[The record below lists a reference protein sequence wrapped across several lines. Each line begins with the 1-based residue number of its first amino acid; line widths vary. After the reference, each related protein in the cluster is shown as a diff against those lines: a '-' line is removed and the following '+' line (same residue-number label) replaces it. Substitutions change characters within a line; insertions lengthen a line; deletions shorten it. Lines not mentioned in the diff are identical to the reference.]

1 MDVKTLP
8 TKVRASSQPA
18 DLRSL
23 PTAQPLV
30 EVRDVTVRYG
40 GRAVLE
46 HVDLAVRSG
55 EIVTLIGPNGSG
67 KTTLIRVLGG
77 LMQPDSGS
85 VHRRN
90 GLRIGYVPQ
99 KADIRSSLP
108 LTVSRFLMLGSRATR
123 RAIGDTLEEVGA
135 GGLAGASIHG
145 LSGGEFQRVALA
157 RALLRHPDLL
167 LLDEPAQGVDLAG
180 QVQLYELID
189 RLRRERG
196 LGVVLS
202 SHDLHL
208 VMAATDRVVCL
219 NGHVC
224 CVGSP
229 SSVASDPAF
238 RRLFGE
244 AAAALAVYRHDPTH
258 DHAHDHGNHHCHEH
272 EPGQNGQDHPHG

>member
-1 MDVKTLP
+1 MGLRSKAQAGSDAT
-8 TKVRASSQPA
+8 RAA

-23 PTAQPLV
+23 PTAQPLI
-30 EVRDVTVRYG
+30 ECRGVTVRYDG
-40 GRAVLE
+40 KPVLQ
-46 HVDLAVRSG
+46 HVELCVRSG

-67 KTTLIRVLGG
+67 KTTLIRLLGG
-77 LMQPDSGS
+77 LLVPNEGS
-85 VHRRN
+85 VHRRA

-99 KADIRSSLP
+99 KANIRKSLP
-108 LTVSRFLMLGSRATR
+108 LSVRRFL
-123 RAIGDTLEEVGA
+123 AIGGRHSRRTVAETLEEVGA
-135 GGLAGASIHG
+135 GELAASSVHG

-157 RALLRHPDLL
+157 RALLRRPDLL

-180 QVQLYELID
+180 QAQLYELID

-196 LGVVLS
+196 LGVILS

-208 VMAATDRVVCL
+208 VMAATDRVICL

-224 CVGSP
+224 CAGSP
-229 SSVASDPAF
+229 STVANDPAF

-258 DHAHDHGNHHCHEH
+258 DHAHDHGEGHGDGHSHHGHD
-272 EPGQNGQDHPHG
+272 PTQG

>member
-1 MDVKTLP
+1 MDLTAKTLTSATATP
-8 TKVRASSQPA
+8 SA

-30 EVRDVTVRYG
+30 EVRGVSVAFG
-40 GRAVLE
+40 GQPALE
-46 HVDLAVRSG
+46 AVDLAVRSG
-55 EIVTLIGPNGSG
+55 EIVTLIGPNGGG

-77 LMQPDSGS
+77 LIEPNRGTI
-85 VHRRN
+85 HRRD

-99 KADIRSSLP
+99 RANIRKSLP
-108 LTVSRFLMLGSRATR
+108 LSVSRFLTLGGRARKTEIQD
-123 RAIGDTLEEVGA
+123 ALSEVGA
-135 GGLAGASIHG
+135 DGLARASVHR

-157 RALLRHPDLL
+157 RALIQRPDLL

-180 QVQLYELID
+180 QAQLYPLID

-224 CVGSP
+224 CVGP
-229 SSVASDPAF
+229 PASVASDPAF
-238 RRLFGE
+238 RGLFGE
-244 AAAALAVYRHDPTH
+244 AAAALAVYRHDP
-258 DHAHDHGNHHCHEH
+258 AHDHNHDHGPDGVCDHDH
-272 EPGQNGQDHPHG
+272 NGHLP

>member
-1 MDVKTLP
+1 MDLIAHSP
-8 TKVRASSQPA
+8 SIDPNQRSA
-18 DLRSL
+18 DVRSL

-30 EVRDVTVRYG
+30 ETQDVTVKFNDRPALQG
-40 GRAVLE
+40 VN
-46 HVDLAVRSG
+46 LAVRSG
-55 EIVTLIGPNGSG
+55 EVVTLIGPNGSG

-77 LMQPDSGS
+77 LIRADAGA
-85 VHRRN
+85 VAKRK

-99 KADIRSSLP
+99 RTHIRPSLPMSVARFLALGGKVGKADVADAL
-108 LTVSRFLMLGSRATR
+108 A
-123 RAIGDTLEEVGA
+123 EVGVDD
-135 GGLAGASIHG
+135 LANASVHR

-157 RALLRHPDLL
+157 RALMQRPDLL
-167 LLDEPAQGVDLAG
+167 LLDEPAQGVDVAG
-180 QVQLYELID
+180 QAQLYQLID

-229 SSVASDPAF
+229 ASVANDPAF
-238 RRLFGE
+238 RGLFGE
-244 AAAALAVYRHDPTH
+244 AAAALAIYRHDP
-258 DHAHDHGNHHCHEH
+258 AHDHNH
-272 EPGQNGQDHPHG
+272 DHGPHTACDHDHHH

>member
-1 MDVKTLP
+1 MDLKNRP
-8 TKVRASSQPA
+8 HPGRPSRRSA

-30 EVRDVTVRYG
+30 EIRDVSVRYA
-40 GRAVLE
+40 GRTVLE
-46 HVDLAVRSG
+46 HVELSVRSG

-77 LMQPDSGS
+77 LMAPDDGS
-85 VHRRN
+85 VHRRD

-99 KADIRSSLP
+99 KANIRASLP
-108 LTVSRFLMLGSRATR
+108 LSVTRFLALGGRSSR
-123 RAIGDTLEEVGA
+123 RAIADTLEEVGA
-135 GGLAGASIHG
+135 GGLAAASIHS

-157 RALLRHPDLL
+157 RALLRQPDLL

-180 QVQLYELID
+180 QAQLYELID

-208 VMAATDRVVCL
+208 VMAATDRVICL

-224 CVGSP
+224 CAGSP

-244 AAAALAVYRHDPTH
+244 AAAALAVYRHDP
-258 DHAHDHGNHHCHEH
+258 AHDHDHGHGHDQDHDHEH
-272 EPGQNGQDHPHG
+272 GHHGHDHPHG

>member
-1 MDVKTLP
+1 MDLTTRPL
-8 TKVRASSQPA
+8 ASAAGTSPA

-23 PTAQPLV
+23 PTARPLV
-30 EVRDVTVRYG
+30 EMQGVTVTFNNRPALHG
-40 GRAVLE
+40 VN
-46 HVDLAVRSG
+46 LAVRSG
-55 EIVTLIGPNGSG
+55 EVVTLIGPNGSG

-77 LMQPDSGS
+77 LIKADAGK
-85 VHRRN
+85 VEKRD

-99 KADIRSSLP
+99 RTHIRNSLP
-108 LTVSRFLMLGSRATR
+108 MTVARFLALGGKVNRAGV
-123 RAIGDTLEEVGA
+123 AEALAEVGA
-135 GGLAGASIHG
+135 DGLADASIHQ

-157 RALLRHPDLL
+157 RALMQRPDLL
-167 LLDEPAQGVDLAG
+167 LLDEPAQGVDVAG
-180 QVQLYELID
+180 QAQLYQLID

-229 SSVASDPAF
+229 ASVANDPAF
-238 RRLFGE
+238 RGLFGE
-244 AAAALAVYRHDPTH
+244 AAAALAVYRHDP
-258 DHAHDHGNHHCHEH
+258 AHDHNH
-272 EPGQNGQDHPHG
+272 DHGSDGVCDHDHHHHSS